1 MKMKA
6 LVLALALAALT
17 LGAAGGVQA
26 ADSMFVVKLGV
37 ADVEPKS
44 DNGTL
49 NGGALGMLN
58 TDVGNS
64 IRPSITFEYLITQN
78 LGLEVLAAWPFS
90 HDVSISNLHGAKVAT
105 VDVLPPTLSLQYHFI
120 PDKIVSPFIGVGIN
134 YTFIYNEET
143 KGALAGTSLDV
154 DDSWGF
160 AAHAGIDFNF
170 NEHWLMTIDARWI
183 QIRGD
188 AKLNGKK
195 LGTVEVDPMVY
206 GIAVGYR
213 F

>member
-17 LGAAGGVQA
+17 LGTAAGVQA
-26 ADSMFVVKLGV
+26 ADPTFVVKLGV

-44 DNGTL
+44 GNGTL
-49 NGGALGMLN
+49 NATALDLGMLN
-58 TDVGNS
+58 TDIDNS
-64 IRPSITFEYLITQN
+64 IRPSITFEYLITPN
-78 LGLEVLAAWPFS
+78 IGVEVLAAWPFS
-90 HDVSISNLHGAKVAT
+90 HDVKLNGANLAS

-143 KGALAGTSLDV
+143 KGAIAGAKLDV
-154 DDSWGF
+154 DNTWGF

-183 QIRGD
+183 QMRGD
-188 AKLNGKK
+188 VTVNGIK
-195 LGTVEVDPMVY
+195 LGTAEIDPMVY